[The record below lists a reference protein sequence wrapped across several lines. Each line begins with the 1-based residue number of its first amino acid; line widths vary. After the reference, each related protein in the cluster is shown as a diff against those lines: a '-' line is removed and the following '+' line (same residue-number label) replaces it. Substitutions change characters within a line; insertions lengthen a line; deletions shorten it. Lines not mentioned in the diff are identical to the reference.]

1 MAPVSGVLALPAGR
15 EVILNHVIERKRFDD
30 LAQSIKDGRF
40 KEQKVSVMLFAWSP
54 CVGFLHC
61 ACKVST

>member
-54 CVGFLHC
+54 CV
-61 ACKVST
+61 